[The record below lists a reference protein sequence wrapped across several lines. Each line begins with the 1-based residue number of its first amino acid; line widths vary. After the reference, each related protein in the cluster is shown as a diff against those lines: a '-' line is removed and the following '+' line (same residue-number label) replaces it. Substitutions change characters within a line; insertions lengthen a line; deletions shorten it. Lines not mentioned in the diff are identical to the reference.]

1 MTPEENKQ
9 YDDYCN
15 MFATD
20 GWITYLKQLEETREA
35 TLQAAPHNAANNDT
49 WQYCR
54 GMLAQMD
61 SILGFEAFVHAV
73 QEQTL
78 EFEAQDAEDNE

>member
-15 MFATD
+15 MFATS
-20 GWITYLKQLEETREA
+20 GWVTYIKQLTETREA
-35 TLQAAPHNAANNDT
+35 TLQAAPYNASDNNT
-49 WQYCR
+49 WQYAR

-61 SILGFEAFVHAV
+61 SFLGFEAFVHAV
-73 QEQTL
+73 HDQTVEL
-78 EFEAQDAEDNE
+78 EAQEAEDNE